1 MFISTVFI
9 NINQPILVLQA
20 KRLKGL
26 MRDPIFAKVA
36 FRLKRQRS
44 GGDGL
49 GQNWKAWNNHEQG
62 LPELSWGTGPFF
74 GNVDGKRHSDLVGG
88 FNHVLFESF
97 PIDFHIFQ
105 DG

>member
-1 MFISTVFI
+1 MSLIYSGFAYGLPKIDHVFCWQLMFISTVFI
-9 NINQPILVLQA
+9 NIKQPILVLQA

-49 GQNWKAWNNHEQG
+49 GQNWKAWNNHEQHG
-62 LPELSWGTGPFF
+62 FARIVM
-74 GNVDGKRHSDLVGG
+74 GNLA
-88 FNHVLFESF
+88 
-97 PIDFHIFQ
+97 IFWQ
-105 DG
+105 C